1 MELKYIFLF
10 LSIVVLLVIFYKQ
23 YQQGQFHRFQIEQM
37 TTATTPSAEGE
48 KDAKCKSSYDDS
60 KDLPLK
66 EYCVKSSFNSA
77 YDGTSVSKLNILKR
91 IEDGYRFIDLNV
103 FSASGDVYVGYSPD
117 NAPVMVENTLKLSDA
132 LKCIAENAFSS
143 TTKFNKNL
151 NSVNKYPVFVHLR
164 VYRPVNSATDI
175 ISNVMNVVNGLPGS
189 NPPSYSTYYLRN
201 ADNSPVQLEQCTPL
215 SSIMGKM
222 LFSMDVVNVL
232 QIYAPSSNN
241 VNDVPSGAAKS
252 LRTFVNILTGGG
264 TMPAFYRYTE
274 PVLTNGKLNRL
285 GITDSAVNGLFKSN
299 VKSMYIVYP
308 HPDDKNNQPDVK
320 HMMLNCSIQFIPM
333 RSYLAGTELDS
344 YVKLFDTAGTPMIPM
359 SNVYTSL
366 VGV

>member
-10 LSIVVLLVIFYKQ
+10 LSIVVIIAVFYKQ
-23 YQQGQFHRFQIEQM
+23 YQRGQTHRFHIEQM
-37 TTATTPSAEGE
+37 TTATEE
-48 KDAKCKSSYDDS
+48 ENAKCKNSYDNS
-60 KDLPLK
+60 ADLPLK

-77 YDGTSVSKLNILKR
+77 YDGTSVSEANILKR

-117 NAPVMVENTLKLSDA
+117 NAPVMVEKTLKLSDA

-151 NSVNKYPVFVHLR
+151 KGTNKYPVFVHIR
-164 VYRPVNSATDI
+164 VYRPLNSTVDI
-175 ISNVMNVVNGLPGS
+175 ISNVMNIVNGLPGS

-201 ADNSPVQLEQCTPL
+201 PDNSPVQLEPCTPL

-299 VKSMYIVYP
+299 VKSMYILYP
-308 HPDDKNNQPDVK
+308 HPEDKNNQPDVK
-320 HMMLNCSIQFIPM
+320 HMLLNCSIQFIPM
-333 RSYLAGTELDS
+333 RSYLAGAELDS

-366 VGV
+366 VNV